1 MSRTVVAAAAIVT
14 WRFRRHWRCLHV
26 ATVQV
31 PIAEEWWRV
40 REGPPKLIIFD
51 APLTILPVLTQH
63 PDHLLQ
69 LCICRTLLAAKLQSP
84 AQVLDLKRAVAV
96 QVHHLPSCGQLI
108 LGKWPR
114 LQAGDRKGLRIQVL
128 GRGSRVHSG
137 QRLALTP
144 TSHCELSPTMVF
156 SVAVVV
162 VAQRE
167 SHGAAV
173 TTSCRR
179 HERQGQH
186 WQLCQHYPH
195 GARGRWRRRE
205 QGQGRW
211 RRKRQLRGGRR
222 WHNRNIRQCWCHA
235 TRLPGMRRWRS

>member
-51 APLTILPVLTQH
+51 APLTILPLLTQH

-167 SHGAAV
+167 
-173 TTSCRR
+173 
-179 HERQGQH
+179 
-186 WQLCQHYPH
+186 
-195 GARGRWRRRE
+195 
-205 QGQGRW
+205 
-211 RRKRQLRGGRR
+211 
-222 WHNRNIRQCWCHA
+222 
-235 TRLPGMRRWRS
+235 